1 MKFGRI
7 LYRIKRYAKIYWLL
21 LLDPR
26 TPKLSKVM
34 VLGAIAYLLWPFDLI
49 PDVIPFAG
57 LVDEII
63 IIPLLFYIAT
73 RFIPKNVVNDNK
85 RKAKGE
91 KKGAKFED
99 VQEGE
104 IVNE

>member
-1 MKFGRI
+1 M
-7 LYRIKRYAKIYWLL
+7 
-21 LLDPR
+21 DPR
-26 TPKLSKVM
+26 TPKISKIM
-34 VLGAIAYLLWPFDLI
+34 VLGAIAYLIWPFDLI

-57 LVDEII
+57 FVDEII
-63 IIPLLFYIAT
+63 IIPLIFYIAT
-73 RFIPKNVVNDNK
+73 KFIPKHVVDDNK
-85 RKAKGE
+85 RKARGG